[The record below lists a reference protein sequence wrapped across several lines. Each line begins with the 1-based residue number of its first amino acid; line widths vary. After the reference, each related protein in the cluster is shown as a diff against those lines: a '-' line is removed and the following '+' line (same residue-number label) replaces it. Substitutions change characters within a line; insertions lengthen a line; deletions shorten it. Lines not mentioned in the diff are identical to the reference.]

1 MVDLRGVY
9 RQAEEHIAFV
19 VAGLFIL
26 VAFMLAAQAFFS
38 PLVILSSVI
47 GVSAI
52 VITFLRP
59 TWSIAFLAF
68 YLPFEPFFLKFVP
81 DEIYLFARFF
91 SEVLVYVLV
100 LSVIWK
106 ILEGKIKMRQ
116 TPLGLPFVLFTLVLL
131 ASALINV
138 VPPTFALLG
147 LRQILRFVLV
157 FFVVA
162 YLNPSNQFIKRLTYG
177 MFVIVIFQSVLGII
191 QSLAGGTLDALL
203 LPSDARSYGEIA
215 ITSGV
220 IQFWDAGSRVFATL
234 GRYDRLGNFLYFFL
248 LLGVGFLYEK
258 RLREDKAE
266 LFWLFVLG
274 LPTLILTFSRS
285 SWFAFLLGFMFIG
298 LLIRKD
304 KRVLAALITFVVVV
318 TGYLAVSGLNV
329 RFLTEAPGQTL
340 IERFFESFSYT
351 RWQGEYY
358 GLGRT
363 FWFVQTPLTVVPAS
377 PIFGFG
383 PGQFGGGA
391 VSALH
396 NTAVY
401 DQLGL
406 PFGVFGTDG
415 YIDNSWFSLWGE
427 TGTLGIIFYLWMYIA
442 SFYLSLKLYRESKDG
457 TVRAI
462 AIGFAA
468 VLIGVAFNALLST
481 ILEIRTTAFYLWLYA
496 GFIFVMGQR
505 VKIKKVSAKKNT

>member
-9 RQAEEHIAFV
+9 RQAEEHITLV
-19 VAGLFIL
+19 VVGLFIL
-26 VAFMLAAQAFFS
+26 VAIMLAAQAFFS
-38 PLVILSSVI
+38 PLVILSGVI
-47 GVSAI
+47 GVAAVI
-52 VITFLRP
+52 VTFLRP

-68 YLPFEPFFLKFVP
+68 YLPFEPFLLKFVP

-91 SEVLVYVLV
+91 SEILVYVLV
-100 LSVIWK
+100 LSVAWK

-116 TPLGLPFVLFTLVLL
+116 TPLGLPFVLFVLVLV
-131 ASALINV
+131 AAAVINV
-138 VPPTFALLG
+138 VPPTIAILG
-147 LRQILRFVLV
+147 LRQILRFMLI

-162 YLNPSNQFIKRLTYG
+162 YLNPSNTFIKRLTYG
-177 MFVIVIFQSVLGII
+177 MFLIVIFQSILGII
-191 QSLAGGTLDALL
+191 QSLAGGALDSLL
-203 LPSDARSYGEIA
+203 LPSDARSFGEIA

-248 LLGVGFLYEK
+248 LIGVGFIYEK
-258 RLREDKAE
+258 RLREDRSE
-266 LFWLFVLG
+266 LFWMFALG

-304 KRVLAALITFVVVV
+304 KRVLAALITFMIVVS
-318 TGYLAVSGLNV
+318 GYLAISGLNV
-329 RFLTEAPGQTL
+329 RFLTEAPGQTVV
-340 IERFFESFSYT
+340 ERFFESFSFT

-363 FWFVQTPLTVVPAS
+363 FWMVQTPMTVVPAA
-377 PIFGFG
+377 PVFGFG

-391 VSALH
+391 VSALR

-427 TGTLGIIFYLWMYIA
+427 SGTLGMVFYLWMYIA
-442 SFYLSLKLYRESKDG
+442 LFRYSLQLYRDSHEG

-468 VLIGVAFNALLST
+468 VLIAIAFNALLST

-505 VKIKKVSAKKNT
+505 VKKDKKGSPRL